1 MTDGSRPPVRKGP
14 AKEFGLADPPVDGG
28 SDVSRVVSETEVVGL
43 REPPGGLP
51 LEDGGTGDIA
61 GAGDLGPA
69 AEVNGPVEGIGVSH
83 VLHDSTVGYISSITP
98 SYDEAVYIS
107 QMSPTDGNFWTRLL
121 EAMRDRGLP
130 QNQVAAAKLGRVTQ
144 PAARK
149 WAQGGL
155 PDVDK
160 IIDIAQRLDV
170 SLDWLLKGEG
180 PKRPPKFSESDPH
193 FALMLDIWKDL
204 DPEARKRLVE
214 LAGLIKPPHKQ
225 R

>member
-28 SDVSRVVSETEVVGL
+28 SDVSRVVSEPEVVGL
-43 REPPGGLP
+43 GESPGGLP

-69 AEVNGPVEGIGVSH
+69 TEVNGPVEGIGVSH
-83 VLHDSTVGYISSITP
+83 VPHHSTVGYSSSITR
-98 SYDEAVYIS
+98 SNGETDHTR
-107 QMSPTDGNFWTRLL
+107 QMSPTSGTFWSRLL
-121 EAMRDRGLP
+121 EAMADRGLP
-130 QNQVAAAKLGRVTQ
+130 QTQVAAAKLGRVTQ

-149 WAQGGL
+149 WAEGGL

-170 SLDWLLKGEG
+170 SIDWLLTGDG
-180 PKRPPKFSESDPH
+180 PKKPPKYSASDPH
-193 FALMLDIWKDL
+193 FQQMLDIWRAL
-204 DPEARKRLVE
+204 DAEARKRLVDI
-214 LAGLIKPPHKQ
+214 AGLITAQKK
-225 R
+225 